1 LGTAASRAARARTA
15 DEESLMA
22 QKTTKSQRSGM
33 RRGQRASS
41 RNGKESARDG
51 NGKRP
56 ALEARRKENDADIEY
71 RRYVQREEQDPAG
84 PPDVLLDV
92 PELRVDSIHFELDD
106 LDAHVALKAK
116 VLNLVKLNVGLD
128 VHLSRVMLDV
138 KGVEAQVVLKARL
151 DHVTAI
157 VDRLMT
163 SLDRNP
169 ELVKGL
175 SRAVSEIGQ
184 GAGEAVDETGD
195 AAKDIGKG
203 AQGALKDV
211 GKGAGEATGD
221 IGEGAGHAVGD
232 IGQGAGQAVGDVGQG
247 AGQAVGDVGQG
258 AGQAVG
264 DVGQGAG
271 QAAGNL
277 DQLVGGVGQTLGQAG
292 QGAGQA
298 VGGLGQGAG
307 QAAGGIGQGL
317 GGLGQGAGQAAGQ
330 LGQAAGGLGQ
340 SAGGAGQPGQ
350 DGQGDVQQAQAGDG
364 QPQGGG
370 QQDGGAPNGAT
381 PGLLAKEA
389 AKTIAKEIGSAASDE
404 AKELG
409 FAAVRKAKEVGE
421 RRRHRRAEKHNATEA
436 AMKAAEELG
445 VDLHTVE
452 GTGAAGRITVKDVRE
467 AQEA

>member
-1 LGTAASRAARARTA
+1 MASKGT
-15 DEESLMA
+15 
-22 QKTTKSQRSGM
+22 SQRSGS
-33 RRGQRASS
+33 RRSQGATS
-41 RNGKESARDG
+41 RNGKGSAANRQRSTQDADG
-51 NGKRP
+51 RRP
-56 ALEARRKENDADIEY
+56 AQQARHEVNEADREY
-71 RRYVQREEQDPAG
+71 RKYVHEDEQDRVG

-92 PELRVDSIHFELDD
+92 PELRIDSIHFELDD
-106 LDAHVALKAK
+106 LDAHVALKAR

-128 VHLSRVMLDV
+128 VHLSRVKLDI
-138 KGVEAQVVLKARL
+138 KGVEAELVLKARL

-175 SRAVSEIGQ
+175 SRAVSEVGK
-184 GAGEAVDETGD
+184 GAGEAVDKTGD

-203 AQGALKDV
+203 AQSTLKDV

-271 QAAGNL
+271 QAVGDIGQGAGQAVGDVGQGAGQAAGNL

-298 VGGLGQGAG
+298 LGGVTGAAGQAGQGAG
-307 QAAGGIGQGL
+307 QAVG
-317 GGLGQGAGQAAGQ
+317 
-330 LGQAAGGLGQ
+330 
-340 SAGGAGQPGQ
+340 
-350 DGQGDVQQAQAGDG
+350 
-364 QPQGGG
+364 GGG
-370 QQDGGAPNGAT
+370 QNGAAQQGQPNGAASSAAK
-381 PGLLAKEA
+381 PSALAKEV
-389 AKTIAKEIGSAASDE
+389 AKLIAREVGHAASDE
-404 AKELG
+404 ARDIGLAATRKVREL
-409 FAAVRKAKEVGE
+409 GE
-421 RRRHRRAEKHNATEA
+421 RREQRRVDRYKATEA
-436 AMKAAEELG
+436 AVRVADELG
-445 VDLHTVE
+445 IDLAELE
-452 GTGAAGRITVKDVRE
+452 GTGSEGRITVKDVRE